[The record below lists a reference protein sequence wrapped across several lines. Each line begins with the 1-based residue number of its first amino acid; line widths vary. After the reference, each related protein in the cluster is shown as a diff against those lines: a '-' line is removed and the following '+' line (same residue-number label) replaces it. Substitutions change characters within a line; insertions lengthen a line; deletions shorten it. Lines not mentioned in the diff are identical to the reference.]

1 MRPQFVVAPPEHDAA
16 LVDMSFLTPEIM
28 SGANW
33 RALERAVARVL
44 GHCGWNDVVV
54 VGETND
60 GGADVVGNRP
70 GKDGRQETYVVQ
82 VKAVSG
88 DNFVGVTAVQ
98 EALAAMHSYAAK
110 HAIVATNGSFTD
122 SAVARADSLRK
133 EGFSIRLWN
142 GRTLEELLARWP
154 EAHHARRTPRPYQEK
169 AISGVLAEF
178 ECGRASAY
186 FTFATGLG
194 KSFVA
199 SKITSELATRGLRR
213 SLVLCHLRE
222 LALQLERSF
231 WPQLDKRLPTRV
243 FFEGTP
249 PLPCDGVNFGL
260 FQTLGNTLSS
270 IDPEAFDLIVVDE
283 AHHAPASGFRTIL
296 DSLKPKFLLGMTA
309 TPFRDDG
316 LLLEDVFGQ
325 AAAKVSLLEGM
336 NLGYLAQVEYLV
348 YCDNIDWREVKR
360 LTRGKMSVRDLN
372 RRLFIP
378 QRDEAILGEVLSVA
392 RKTLNPRII
401 VFCSSIEHGER
412 FASLLTA
419 NGVPCAALSGQNR
432 AERYN
437 KLMQF
442 SRGALAAVTA
452 VDVLNE
458 GIDVPEVNI
467 VVFLRCTHSRRIFL
481 QQLGRGL
488 RISETKDRVQVMDF
502 VADIRRLA
510 DIAELEREV
519 GRAPWEKKD
528 LHLRGSK
535 VIFTNQRALPFIK
548 EWLKEI
554 EDLAE
559 KEDDARINFPVFDL

>member
-1 MRPQFVVAPPEHDAA
+1 
-16 LVDMSFLTPEIM
+16 MSFLTPEIM

-33 RALERAVARVL
+33 RALERAVARLL
-44 GHCGWNDVVV
+44 GHCGWDDVVV

-70 GKDGRQETYVVQ
+70 GRDGQLETYVVQ
-82 VKAVSG
+82 VKAVTG
-88 DNFVGVTAVQ
+88 ANFVGVTAVQ

-122 SAVARADSLRK
+122 SAVRRAEALRQD
-133 EGFSIRLWN
+133 GFSVRLWN
-142 GRTLEELLARWP
+142 GRTLEELLGRWP
-154 EAHHARRTPRPYQEK
+154 EEHHARRLPRPYQDK
-169 AISGVLAEF
+169 AIVSVIEEF
-178 ECGRASAY
+178 SRGKKSAY

-199 SKITSELATRGLRR
+199 SRITALMAERGLRR

-231 WPQLDKRLPTRV
+231 WPQLDKRIPTRV

-270 IDPEAFDLIVVDE
+270 IDPDAFDLVIVDE
-283 AHHAPASGFRTIL
+283 AHHAPASGFRVIL
-296 DSLKPKFLLGMTA
+296 SSLKPKFLLGMTA
-309 TPFRDDG
+309 TPVRDDG
-316 LLLEDVFGQ
+316 LCLEDVFGL
-325 AAAKVSLLEGM
+325 AAARVSLLEGM
-336 NLGYLAQVEYLV
+336 NLGYLAQVDYLV
-348 YCDNIDWREVKR
+348 YCDNIDWHEVKR
-360 LTRGKMSVRDLN
+360 LTRGKMSIRDLN

-378 QRDEAILGEVLSVA
+378 QRDDAILGEVIALA
-392 RKTLNPRII
+392 RKVANPRII

-412 FASLLTA
+412 FAGLLSA

-437 KLMQF
+437 RLMRF
-442 SRGALAAVTA
+442 SRGTLAAVTA

-488 RISETKDRVQVMDF
+488 RISETKDRVHVMDF

-510 DIAELEREV
+510 DLAELKREV
-519 GRAPWEKKD
+519 GRPSWEKKD

-535 VIFTNQRALPFIK
+535 VTFTNQRALPFIQ

-559 KEDDARINFPVFDL
+559 KDDDARINFPVFELQ

>member
-1 MRPQFVVAPPEHDAA
+1 
-16 LVDMSFLTPEIM
+16 MSFLTPEIM

-33 RALERAVARVL
+33 RALERAVARLL
-44 GHCGWNDVVV
+44 GHCGWDDVVV

-70 GKDGRQETYVVQ
+70 GRDGQLETYVVQ
-82 VKAVSG
+82 VKAVTG

-98 EALAAMHSYAAK
+98 EALAAMHSYSAK

-122 SAVARADSLRK
+122 SAERRAQALRDD
-133 EGFSIRLWN
+133 GFSVRLWN

-154 EAHHARRTPRPYQEK
+154 EAHHARRVPRPYQET
-169 AISGVLAEF
+169 AISSVLEEF
-178 ECGRASAY
+178 SCGRKSAY

-199 SKITSELATRGLRR
+199 SRITALLAEKGLRR

-231 WPQLDKRLPTRV
+231 WPQLDKRIPTRV
-243 FFEGTP
+243 FFEGSP

-270 IDPEAFDLIVVDE
+270 IDPDAFDLVIVDE
-283 AHHAPASGFRTIL
+283 AHHAPASGFRIIL
-296 DSLKPKFLLGMTA
+296 GSLKPKFLLGMTA
-309 TPFRDDG
+309 TPVRDDG
-316 LLLEDVFGQ
+316 LCLEDVFGQ
-325 AAAKVSLLEGM
+325 AAARVSLLEGM
-336 NLGYLAQVEYLV
+336 NLGYLAQVDYLV
-348 YCDNIDWREVKR
+348 YCDNIDWHEVKR
-360 LTRGKMSVRDLN
+360 LTRGKMSIRDLN

-378 QRDEAILGEVLSVA
+378 QRDEAILGEVIALAQKVEH
-392 RKTLNPRII
+392 PRII

-412 FASLLTA
+412 FAGLLSA

-437 KLMQF
+437 RLMRF
-442 SRGALAAVTA
+442 SRGTLTAVTA

-488 RISETKDRVQVMDF
+488 RISETKDRVHVMDF

-510 DIAELEREV
+510 DIAELNREV
-519 GRAPWEKKD
+519 GRPSWERKD

-535 VIFTNQRALPFIK
+535 VTFTNQRALPFIQ

-559 KEDDARINFPVFDL
+559 KEDDARINFPTFEIP

>member
-1 MRPQFVVAPPEHDAA
+1 
-16 LVDMSFLTPEIM
+16 MSFLTPEIM

-33 RALERAVARVL
+33 RALERAVARLL
-44 GHCGWNDVVV
+44 GHCGWHDVVV

-60 GGADVVGNRP
+60 GGADVVGNRASR
-70 GKDGRQETYVVQ
+70 DGTIETYVVQ

-88 DNFVGVTAVQ
+88 ANFVGVGAVQ
-98 EALAAMHSYAAK
+98 EALAAMHSYLAN
-110 HAIVATNGSFTD
+110 HAIVATNGSFTN
-122 SAVARADSLRK
+122 SARARAEQLRS

-142 GRTLEELLARWP
+142 GTTLEELLARWP
-154 EAHHARRTPRPYQEK
+154 EPHPAEKTPRPYQEK
-169 AISGVLAEF
+169 AIQSVMEQYQSG
-178 ECGRASAY
+178 RKSAY
-186 FTFATGLG
+186 FTLATGLG

-199 SKITSELATRGLRR
+199 SKITALLAKQDLQR
-213 SLVLCHLRE
+213 SLVLCHQRE

-231 WPQLDKRLPTRV
+231 WPQLRKSLPTRV

-249 PLPCDGVNFGL
+249 PLPCPGVNFGL

-270 IDPEAFDLIVVDE
+270 IDADAFDVVIVDE
-283 AHHAPASGFRTIL
+283 AHHAPARGFKAIL
-296 DSLKPKFLLGMTA
+296 DSLRPKFLLGMTA

-316 LLLEDVFGQ
+316 LSLEDIFGQ
-325 AAAKVSLLEGM
+325 PAAKVSLVEGM
-336 NLGYLAQVEYLV
+336 NLGFLAQVNYLV
-348 YCDNIDWREVKR
+348 YCDNIDWPEVKR
-360 LTRGKMSVRDLN
+360 LTRGRLSVRDLN

-378 QRDEAILGEVLSVA
+378 QRDEAILTEVVRVA
-392 RKTLNPRII
+392 RGTINPRII

-412 FASLLTA
+412 FANLLSA
-419 NGVPCAALSGQNR
+419 NGVPSAALSGQNR

-442 SRGALAAVTA
+442 SRGAISAVTA

-488 RISETKDRVQVMDF
+488 RISEEKDRVQVMDF

-510 DIAELEREV
+510 DIAGLERDVTRGPSE
-519 GRAPWEKKD
+519 RRD
-528 LHLRGSK
+528 IHLRGSK
-535 VIFTNQRALPFIK
+535 VTFTNQRALPFIQ
-548 EWLKEI
+548 EWLKEV

-559 KEDDARINFPVFDL
+559 KDEDSRVNFPVFEF